1 MINPSDLTGFIPR
14 LSKRRNFKIPKLIVL
29 GIGNPETDYHSTRHN
44 VGLWAIKT
52 IIDKYQLD
60 MNSNKRAYDSWVGKL
75 YGETIVI
82 GKSKTYMNDSGL
94 AARALLKDYKAS
106 PNCLL
111 VIYDDMDIAPGN
123 IRLKKQGGPGGH
135 NGMKSICERIGTND
149 FPRLRIGI
157 GRPSKHQDT
166 VSYVLSSPSLTESQ
180 SIASILEKTDDIL
193 NSFISHGIDA
203 TMEWANRS

>member
-60 MNSNKRAYDSWVGKL
+60 LNSNKRTYDSWIGKL

-82 GKSKTYMNDSGL
+82 GKSKTYMNNSGL
-94 AARALLKDYKAS
+94 AARALLKDYKAA

-123 IRLKKQGGPGGH
+123 IRLKKQGSPGGH
-135 NGMKSICERIGTND
+135 NGMKSIQEYIGTSD

-157 GRPSKHQDT
+157 GRPKKSTSGADHVLDNFSVEEIEDVKKISKKIIDH
-166 VSYVLSSPSLTESQ
+166 
-180 SIASILEKTDDIL
+180 ISILINKDLDLFSSKI
-193 NSFISHGIDA
+193 NQQ
-203 TMEWANRS
+203 